1 MVTEMLSNQMA
12 EVAGELAA
20 MPRLLLGLDF
30 DGTLAPIV
38 SEPDH
43 ASMPDGTKNL
53 LEALVARPGAT
64 VAVISGRSVDDL
76 RTRVTQK
83 AILAGNHGLE
93 MLENG
98 VHWRHPQAA
107 RYEAALGAICHELA
121 AEFRGIPGALVE
133 QKGLTASVHYRNATG
148 ADALRMSK
156 RVRSALAPYDDSFLV
171 RDGSKVIEILPAV
184 AWNKGS
190 AMLHILARMRR
201 GSDTKIGVCY
211 IGDDRTDEDAFV
223 ALTNAVTIRICQ
235 DCATAARFRVENR
248 TQAVDFLA
256 RIAQGAIVPR

>member
-1 MVTEMLSNQMA
+1 MA
-12 EVAGELAA
+12 EVADELLVP
-20 MPRLLLGLDF
+20 PRLLLGLDF

-38 SEPDH
+38 SEPGE
-43 ASMPDGTKNL
+43 AIMSDGTKNL
-53 LEALVARPGAT
+53 LEALAARPGTT

-93 MLENG
+93 MLEDG

-107 RYEAALGAICHELA
+107 RYEVALQAVCDGLA
-121 AEFRGIPGALVE
+121 AEFRSIPGAFIE
-133 QKGLTASVHYRNATG
+133 QKGLTASVHYRNTSG
-148 ADALRMSK
+148 TDALRMSK
-156 RVRSALAPYDDSFLV
+156 RVRAALAPYDDSFLI

-201 GSDTKIGVCY
+201 ESEMKIGVCY
-211 IGDDRTDEDAFV
+211 IGDDRTDEDAFA
-223 ALTNAVTIRICQ
+223 ALPNAVTIRVCQ
-235 DCATAARFRVENR
+235 NCATAARFRVDDR

-256 RIAQGAIVPR
+256 RIAQGAIVPQ